1 MYEYY
6 RHCIVAEAFLTLRIE
21 VEIPH
26 KDPEMKP
33 PSIHRYDA
41 VLVNT
46 NEPLPQVCKHG
57 TSMVPSCFWM
67 STPRG
72 REETALAVPKHSM
85 IPVRM
90 W

>member
-1 MYEYY
+1 MYETIVT
-6 RHCIVAEAFLTLRIE
+6 RIVAEAFLTLRIE

-46 NEPLPQVCKHG
+46 K
-57 TSMVPSCFWM
+57 
-67 STPRG
+67 R
-72 REETALAVPKHSM
+72 TAAAGL
-85 IPVRM
+85 
-90 W
+90 